1 MGKILDLSNYKKNK
15 SIVKGALD
23 RTQLNKIIEMLDLK
37 RKIAEELF
45 YMTEE
50 FLKEVGYNPADF
62 APDEDY
68 TRDFVSADMVEFME
82 GGEAALDLSYFADID
97 GVRYRTWANAQS
109 MFNDKTEMEVMLLK
123 LDNDNGEW
131 LVLAGDKWDR
141 GPGQDFFGKGKR

>member
-1 MGKILDLSNYKKNK
+1 MGKVLDLSNYKKNK
-15 SIVKGALD
+15 SIVEGALE
-23 RTQLNKIIEMLDLK
+23 RTQLNKIVEMLDMK

-50 FLKEVGYNPADF
+50 FLKEVGYNPTDF
-62 APDEDY
+62 TPDENY
-68 TRDFVSADMVEFME
+68 TREFVSADMVEFME
-82 GGEAALDLSYFADID
+82 GGESALELSYVADID

>member
-1 MGKILDLSNYKKNK
+1 MGKVLDLSNYKKNK
-15 SIVKGALD
+15 SIVEGALD
-23 RTQLNKIIEMLDLK
+23 RNQLNNIVEMLDLK

-50 FLKEVGYNPADF
+50 FLKEVGYNPTDF
-62 APDEDY
+62 TPDEDY
-68 TRDFVSADMVEFME
+68 TREFVSADMVEFME
-82 GGEAALDLSYFADID
+82 GGESALELSYVADID

-123 LDNDNGEW
+123 LDDDSGEW

>member
-1 MGKILDLSNYKKNK
+1 MGKVLDLSNYKKNK
-15 SIVKGALD
+15 DIVKGILD
-23 RTQLNKIIEMLDLK
+23 RTQLDSIVEMLDMK
-37 RKIAEELF
+37 RKIVEELF

-62 APDEDY
+62 TPDEDY

-82 GGEAALDLSYFADID
+82 GGEAALELSYVADID
-97 GVRYRTWANAQS
+97 GVRYRTCAQAQS
-109 MFNDKTEMEVMLLK
+109 MFNDKTDMEVMLLK
-123 LDNDNGEW
+123 LDDDSGEW